1 MSKLVSITPAA
12 KALGVSATTLRR
24 WEASGSLVPTRTAT
38 GQRRYDL
45 TALLPEQLSARLYS
59 SRSHKNRKLI
69 DSVRKAVQEA
79 QC

>member
-24 WEASGSLVPTRTAT
+24 WEASGRLV
-38 GQRRYDL
+38 G
-45 TALLPEQLSARLYS
+45 
-59 SRSHKNRKLI
+59 SRSHRNRKLI
-69 DSVRKAVQEA
+69 DGVRQTVQEA